1 MAVRALYQI
10 RRTSQRVDESKEP
23 SKVKDNE
30 TFAQM
35 KLNMVNAHVKYL
47 GFYLCKTLI
56 EKQSFKDPN
65 IKPILDD
72 LTKIV
77 ALKSLSEDCGA
88 VYAAGYFAPQGFD
101 SVKEALDILVRKIRP
116 HLVPLVE
123 TFAMPDEIIPS
134 SIGNSYGDIYE
145 QQLEWAMNSRLNKE
159 DKNGVTANFE
169 PYIKPFL
176 HENIGK
182 AFAKL

>member
-1 MAVRALYQI
+1 
-10 RRTSQRVDESKEP
+10 
-23 SKVKDNE
+23 
-30 TFAQM
+30 M
-35 KLNMVNAHVKYL
+35 KLNMVHSHVKYL
-47 GFYLCKTLI
+47 GFHLCKTLLD
-56 EKQSFKDPN
+56 QHQFKDPN
-65 IKPILDD
+65 IKPILLD

-88 VYAAGYFAPQGFD
+88 VYASGYLAPQGFD
-101 SVKEALDILVRKIRP
+101 NIREALDLLVRKMRP

-145 QQLEWAMNSRLNKE
+145 QQLDWAMNSRLNKE
-159 DKNGVTANFE
+159 DKDGVTANFE

-176 HENIGK
+176 QETIGK
-182 AFAKL
+182 PYAKL